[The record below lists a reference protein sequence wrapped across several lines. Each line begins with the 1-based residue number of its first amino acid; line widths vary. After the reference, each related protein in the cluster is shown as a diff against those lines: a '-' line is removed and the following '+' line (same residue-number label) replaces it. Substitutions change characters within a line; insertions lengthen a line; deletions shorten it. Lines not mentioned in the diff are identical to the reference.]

1 MPLPNPTLT
10 LITHTDDIAGFQN
23 KKMTITTR
31 YNQSLEDIIF
41 NINQYRGPKNQITKL
56 FNSLGNELTSN
67 AMKLKIKENTT
78 LYIDTFTEHFKP
90 NETKYEGYC
99 YI

>member
-31 YNQSLEDIIF
+31 YNQSL
-41 NINQYRGPKNQITKL
+41 
-56 FNSLGNELTSN
+56 
-67 AMKLKIKENTT
+67 
-78 LYIDTFTEHFKP
+78 
-90 NETKYEGYC
+90 
-99 YI
+99 